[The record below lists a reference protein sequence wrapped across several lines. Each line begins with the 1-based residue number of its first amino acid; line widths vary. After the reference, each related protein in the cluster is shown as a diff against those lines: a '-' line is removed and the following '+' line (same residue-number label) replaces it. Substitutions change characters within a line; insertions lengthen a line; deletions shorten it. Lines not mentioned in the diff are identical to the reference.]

1 MVILT
6 VEHLYKM
13 IKSKVENEK
22 INETPQEQ
30 EETTEIVEPT
40 EERKIEFPTP
50 TYWNWM
56 MQIHY
61 DKRSPSKIMRIDFVL
76 KM

>member
-1 MVILT
+1 MGFHNLTFPFLVIGCGLIVSMVILT

-50 TYWNWM
+50 TY
-56 MQIHY
+56 
-61 DKRSPSKIMRIDFVL
+61 
-76 KM
+76 